1 MYRRSVTRARIS
13 TISLS
18 MTWLS
23 PGILHWT
30 RQLRITRFS
39 SSKSQSDARRYNRRF
54 LYWKQVS
61 HSSAN
66 CTLRLLNAVVIIVI
80 WIRYSHTKPLVSHT
94 KPLVPAF
101 AGEWKWEDVS
111 FGKIRHHPL
120 HREGSRSCIAWC
132 NGNRHPAAAWLRGSR
147 GRPTYSPVG
156 CSRKWN
162 FRAVHAE
169 IILEA
174 SSGGAAKNV
183 TAWHCLGHIPTDVYQ
198 GAHTWR
204 TWPRCSLESR
214 PKRADSWKLVRISSR

>member
-1 MYRRSVTRARIS
+1 MYRRSVRRARIS

-39 SSKSQSDARRYNRRF
+39 SSKSQSDARRYNWRF

-80 WIRYSHTKPLVSHT
+80 WIRSSHT

-101 AGEWKWEDVS
+101 AGEWNEKMYHSTKSDIIHCIEKEAEAVS
-111 FGKIRHHPL
+111 HGATETDTQQQHDCVVP
-120 HREGSRSCIAWC
+120 EGGQLIHQLDARWT
-132 NGNRHPAAAWLRGSR
+132 G
-147 GRPTYSPVG
+147 TVEQ
-156 CSRKWN
+156 
-162 FRAVHAE
+162 F
-169 IILEA
+169 
-174 SSGGAAKNV
+174 
-183 TAWHCLGHIPTDVYQ
+183 TQ
-198 GAHTWR
+198 
-204 TWPRCSLESR
+204 
-214 PKRADSWKLVRISSR
+214 KLFLKHL